1 MHKEDRKTE
10 LEKKLEAEL
19 AAQASRKTAETPAPQ
34 PAESA
39 APDHE
44 PAQLDPAAL
53 AQALEAKTAECEEY
67 KDMLLRT
74 RAEFDN
80 YRKRMQRDAERLRK
94 TATESLIRD
103 LLPVLDNLERAL
115 AHADEASPA
124 FVEGVAMVLTQLRE
138 CLAARGLEVIPAA
151 GCPFDPG
158 IHEALSQMPSEEYP
172 AGVVTGEYQRG
183 YRIGDY
189 LVRPA
194 KVVVSG
200 GPPKA
205 PAEVSAPESS
215 PPLEKA
221 ENLYET
227 K

>member
-19 AAQASRKTAETPAPQ
+19 AAQASKETAETEAPEH
-34 PAESA
+34 AEGAVPEGESSR
-39 APDHE
+39 P
-44 PAQLDPAAL
+44 DPAAL

-67 KDMLLRT
+67 KDMLLRA

-94 TATESLIRD
+94 TATEALIRD

-124 FVEGVAMVLTQLRE
+124 FAEGVAMVLTQLRE
-138 CLAARGLEVIPAA
+138 SLAARGLEVIPAA
-151 GCPFDPG
+151 GCPFDPEV
-158 IHEALSQMPSEEYP
+158 HEALSQLPSEEHP
-172 AGVVTGEYQRG
+172 AGVVAEEYQRG

-200 GPPKA
+200 GPPEA
-205 PAEVSAPESS
+205 PAEAGAAETE
-215 PPLEKA
+215 PPSEEAK
-221 ENLYET
+221 NLYET